1 MELTEQHLLIKE
13 TVKKFIQQ
21 EINPYVETW
30 EEQGAFPA
38 HELFKKAGD
47 LGLLGLNKPE
57 EYGGSELDYSYS
69 VVMAEALGE
78 ADCGGVPLA
87 MGVQTDMAT
96 PALTRFGSDELKKE
110 YLVPAIAGDMVA
122 CIGVSE
128 SSAGS
133 DVAGIKTTARKEG
146 GDWVI
151 NGSKMWITNGFQGDF
166 MCCLCNTSEGAP
178 HRNKSL
184 IIVPLDAKGIDRS
197 RKLNKLGMRSSDTA
211 EIFLDNVRVPA
222 RNLIGQEGFGFTY
235 QMLQFQEERL
245 WGAANAIRGMER
257 AIEMTIEY
265 ARDRKA
271 FGKSILDNQVVHY
284 RLAEL
289 STELEAFRALVYRA
303 TDLYVGGADVSRL
316 ASMCKLKGG
325 RLAREVADSCLQ
337 YFGGMGF
344 MWESWITRFYRDSRL
359 ASIGGGA
366 DEIMLGIICKL
377 DGTLPKRPS
386 KA

>member
-1 MELTEQHLLIKE
+1 MKLTEEHKLIQK
-13 TVKKFIQQ
+13 TVAEFCKK
-21 EINPYVETW
+21 EINPYCDGW
-30 EEQGAFPA
+30 EDEGAFPA

-57 EYGGSELDYSYS
+57 EYGGSGLDYSYT

-78 ADCGGVPLA
+78 ANCGGVTLA

-96 PALTRFGSDELKKE
+96 PALTRFGSDELKRN
-110 YLVPAIAGDMVA
+110 YLAPVIAGEQVA

-151 NGSKMWITNGFQGDF
+151 NGSKMWITNGFQGDW
-166 MCCLCNTSEGAP
+166 MCCLCNTGEGAP

-184 IIVPLDAKGIDRS
+184 IIVPLDAKGVDRS

-211 EIFLDNVRVPA
+211 EIFLDNVRVPVG
-222 RNLIGQEGFGFTY
+222 NLVGQEGFGFTY

-245 WGAANAIRGMER
+245 WGAANMIRSMER
-257 AIEMTIEY
+257 AIELTTEY
-265 ARDRKA
+265 ARERKA
-271 FGKSILDNQVVHY
+271 FGQSILDNQVVHY

-303 TDLYVGGADVSRL
+303 TELYIGGQDVTRL

-325 RLAREVADSCLQ
+325 RLVREIADSCLQ

-366 DEIMLGIICKL
+366 DEVMLGIIAKL
-377 DGTLPKRPS
+377 DGTLPKR
-386 KA
+386 KKG